1 MATKTALVTGASG
14 FIGPHLVR
22 VLQREGRHV
31 RCLVRKTSQTAS
43 LVELGAELVTGD
55 VTEAPSLAAAVEGVD
70 EIYHLAGVTKSFRPE
85 GFQAV
90 NETGTRNLAVAAAE
104 QPQPPVLVHVS
115 SLAAAGAA
123 PVGRDR
129 TETDPASPV
138 STYGRSKRAGE
149 IIAESYAER
158 VPTTIV
164 RPPIVFGEGDRDM
177 LQMFVPIR
185 WTGVHFVPS
194 LAKRYVSL
202 VYAGDLAEGLL
213 LAAERGKRLATQP
226 QIAGQGYYFIAFDDQ
241 PSYAELGRL
250 CGIALGRRWT
260 FAAPTP
266 EIFSWGLAGVNELAA
281 RVRRRP
287 GIVNFDKIREASAGS
302 WICSVAKAREELGF
316 RPSATLAER
325 LEQTVRWWRAQRWL

>member
-22 VLQREGRHV
+22 VLHREGRRV
-31 RCLVRKTSQTAS
+31 RCLVRQTSQTAS
-43 LVELGAELVTGD
+43 LVELGVELVTGD
-55 VTEAPSLAAAVEGVD
+55 VTDVKSLAAAVEGAD
-70 EIYHLAGVTKSFRPE
+70 EVYHLAGVTKSFRPE

-90 NETGTRNLAVAAAE
+90 NETGTRNLAEACAAL
-104 QPQPPVLVHVS
+104 PTPPVVVQVS

-123 PVGRDR
+123 PAGRDR
-129 TETDPASPV
+129 NETDPAMPV
-138 STYGRSKRAGE
+138 SMYGRSKRAGE
-149 IIAESYAER
+149 LVAESFADR

-185 WTGVHFVPS
+185 WTGIHFVPS
-194 LAKRYVSL
+194 LATRHVSL

-213 LAAERGKRLATQP
+213 LAAERGKRVAQDGAV
-226 QIAGQGYYFIAFDDQ
+226 AGQGYYYIAFDDQ
-241 PSYAELGRL
+241 PSYAELGRM
-250 CGIALGRRWT
+250 CGVALGRSWT
-260 FAAPTP
+260 LATPTP
-266 EIFSWGLAGVNELAA
+266 ELFSWGLAGVNELAA
-281 RVRRRP
+281 RVRRKP
-287 GIVNFDKIREASAGS
+287 GIVNFDKMREATAGS

-316 RPSATLAER
+316 VPGVSLAER